1 MAPVKLYG
9 MTMSW
14 NVTRCVAAL
23 EEAGVEYDV
32 VPIDFGAGEH
42 KAPDHL
48 ARNPFGQM
56 PVLQDGDFYVWES
69 RAICKYTCRKNKPE
83 LLKEGNLKESAMVDV
98 WLEVEA
104 HQYTAALEP
113 IILECLIRPMFG
125 RARATDQKIVE
136 DNLVKLKKV
145 LEVYEER
152 LTKCKY
158 LAGDFLSLADL
169 NHVSITACLAATPY
183 ASLFD
188 AYPHVKAWW
197 SGLMARPSVQKI
209 TALKKPY
216 FQNSV

>member
-23 EEAGVEYDV
+23 EEAGIEYDI

-42 KAPDHL
+42 KSPEHL

-56 PVLQDGDFYVWES
+56 PALQDGDFYVWES
-69 RAICKYTCRKNKPE
+69 RAICKYVCRKSKLE
-83 LLKEGNLKESAMVDV
+83 LLKEDNLKESAMVDV

-104 HQYTAALEP
+104 NQYTAALEP
-113 IILECLIRPMFG
+113 IILEYLVRPMFG
-125 RARATDQKIVE
+125 RATDQKIVE

-145 LEVYEER
+145 LEVYEAR

-158 LAGDFLSLADL
+158 LAGDFFSLADL
-169 NHVSITACLAATPY
+169 THVSSTACLAATPQE
-183 ASLFD
+183 SLFD

-197 SGLMARPSVQKI
+197 SSLMARPSVQKVA
-209 TALKKPY
+209 TLKKPY
-216 FQNSV
+216 FQSSA

>member
-42 KAPDHL
+42 KTPDHL

-69 RAICKYTCRKNKPE
+69 RAICKYTCRKNNPE

-104 HQYTAALEP
+104 HRYTAAMEP

-125 RARATDQKIVE
+125 RATDQKIVE

-145 LEVYEER
+145 LEVYEAR

-188 AYPHVKAWW
+188 AYLHVKAWW

-216 FQNSV
+216 FKNSV

>member
-9 MTMSW
+9 ATLSW

-23 EEAGVEYDV
+23 EEAGVEYEL
-32 VPIDFGAGEH
+32 VPINFGTGEH
-42 KAPDHL
+42 KSPDHL
-48 ARNPFGQM
+48 ARNPFGQV
-56 PVLQDGDFYVWES
+56 PALQDGDLYVFES
-69 RAICKYTCRKNKPE
+69 RAICKYACRKNKPE
-83 LLKEGNLKESAMVDV
+83 LLKEGDIKESAMVDV

-113 IILECLIRPMFG
+113 VILECLIRPMFG
-125 RARATDQKIVE
+125 RATDQKIVE

-145 LEVYEER
+145 LEVYEAR
-152 LTKCKY
+152 LSKCKY

-169 NHVSITACLAATPY
+169 NHVSATACLATTPY

>member
-42 KAPDHL
+42 KTPDHL

-104 HQYTAALEP
+104 HQYTATMEP

-125 RARATDQKIVE
+125 RATDQKIVD

-145 LEVYEER
+145 LEVYEAR
-152 LTKCKY
+152 LSKCKY

-169 NHVSITACLAATPY
+169 NHVSVTACLAATPY

-197 SGLMARPSVQKI
+197 SGLMSRPSVQKI